1 MLYYKLE
8 LYLQVEGMLAES
20 IKRER
25 SSSHSSYGSYSPCVT
40 PPYADDSGIST
51 PMADGIPGFELD
63 DEYR

>member
-1 MLYYKLE
+1 
-8 LYLQVEGMLAES
+8 MLAES